1 MDERDAIAA
10 RVIQNANTPGGG
22 PWTLEVYPTLR
33 CNLSCQ
39 FCDTTDRHRKPQN
52 ELSGARWSQIIDE
65 AADLGT
71 QRIMVLGGG
80 EPLLAEA
87 AQAIFSRA
95 KLRGLTGFLT
105 TNGTRLARFAPLLAQ
120 IGWDEVHVSID
131 GAHANTHDRLR
142 GQSGAFRQS
151 VRGLCA
157 LRGLTGATRLG
168 IHTVV
173 NHENLDEL
181 ADIVRLG
188 AALGCARVE
197 FDHLIAYRP
206 EQLRLALRPSDQP
219 RLEAAVSEALTTART
234 LAIETTAEA
243 LLRPRG
249 LATPPP
255 APGLGLAAAPCLK
268 AWHHLVIQADGRV
281 SPCCVLAGEGGP
293 IGDSD
298 PIGSGGSGGS
308 VGAAWTHDPF
318 LQTVRTSM
326 LHKTP
331 LPRCRECSENI
342 LVHERAIR
350 DRLPNSPQV
359 AGQVAGQAA
368 TLREPA

>member
-10 RVIQNANTPGGG
+10 RVVQNATTPGGG

-52 ELSGARWSQIIDE
+52 ELTSARWSQIIDE

-87 AQAIFSRA
+87 APAIFSRA
-95 KLRGLTGFLT
+95 KERGLTGFLT
-105 TNGTRLARFAPLLAQ
+105 TNGTRLTRFAPLLAK

-131 GAHANTHDRLR
+131 GATAHTHDRLR
-142 GQSGAFRQS
+142 GQAGAFRQS

-157 LRGLTGATRLG
+157 LRGLSGAPRLG

-173 NHENLDEL
+173 NRENLDEL
-181 ADIVRLG
+181 ADIVRLA

-206 EQLRLALRPSDQP
+206 EQLRLALQPGDPP
-219 RLEAAVSEALTTART
+219 RLEAAVSEALAVARD
-234 LAIETTAEA
+234 LGIETTAAA
-243 LLRPRG
+243 LLHPRG
-249 LATPPP
+249 LVAPPP

-293 IGDSD
+293 IGGPNDAS
-298 PIGSGGSGGS
+298 GS
-308 VGAAWTHDPF
+308 VGATWANDPF
-318 LQTVRTSM
+318 LQRVRRSM
-326 LHKTP
+326 LQKTP

-350 DRLPNSPQV
+350 ERLPNSPQV
-359 AGQVAGQAA
+359 AGQAASQAA
-368 TLREPA
+368 TLPEPA

>member
-10 RVIQNANTPGGG
+10 RVVQNANTPGGG

-65 AADLGT
+65 SADLGT

-87 AQAIFSRA
+87 APAIFSRA
-95 KLRGLTGFLT
+95 KERGLTGFLT

-131 GAHANTHDRLR
+131 GANANTHDRLR

-151 VRGLCA
+151 VSGLCA
-157 LRGLTGATRLG
+157 LRGLTGAHRLG

-206 EQLRLALRPSDQP
+206 EQLRLALRPGDQP
-219 RLEAAVSEALTTART
+219 KLEEAVTEALATART

-293 IGDSD
+293 IGDSG
-298 PIGSGGSGGS
+298 PSGPGGS
-308 VGAAWTHDPF
+308 VGAVWQNDPF
-318 LQTVRTSM
+318 LQSVRTSM
-326 LHKTP
+326 LQKTP

-350 DRLPNSPQV
+350 DRLPNSLQV